1 MVELEL
7 TRSASDRRLYEL
19 TGIGT
24 VRMPSLFARGPAIAT
39 AGRPSWRFERR
50 FWSRG
55 AIAMDD
61 TGALSGEF
69 QPRTLRRGGTL
80 RWNERELALRPAS
93 SFRERYALA
102 DGNREVALFDGKSW
116 GRRPVKVTLE
126 DESLDPGLVLFT
138 AWIVRGLAEDAGTA
152 AAAATSSTAA
162 TGSG

>member
-7 TRSASDRRLYEL
+7 IRSAGDRRLYEL
-19 TGIGT
+19 AGIGT
-24 VRMPSLFARGPAIAT
+24 IRMPSLFARGPAIAT
-39 AGRPSWRFERR
+39 AGRTSWRFERR

-55 AIAMDD
+55 ATATDDGGAMC
-61 TGALSGEF
+61 GEF
-69 QPRTLRRGGTL
+69 EPRTLRRGGTL
-80 RWNERELALRPAS
+80 RWNDRELALRPAS

-116 GRRPVKVTLE
+116 GKRPVKVTLE
-126 DESLDPGLVLFT
+126 EDSLDPGLVLFA

-152 AAAATSSTAA
+152 AAVASSTAA